1 MPRFLLISPSP
12 PWDADFAGLMEADGA
27 AVTRVPP
34 TAIATVAA
42 FAPPGVEVVLQDET
56 LEPIDFDAA
65 ADFIGI
71 TANVSQ
77 LARARWIAAGFRA
90 KGRTVIVGGPHI
102 TLDPD
107 AFEGL
112 CDVAVTGEFE
122 GVAEAFYADMLSGAL
137 KPLYVGGRPDLTSS
151 PIPAWDLYDNDRA
164 LIGIAQTSRGCPFEC
179 NFCDVIQYVG
189 RAQRHKTNDQVI
201 AEVQKLYDVGYNRI
215 FLADDN
221 FTVYRKRA
229 ASLLEALAA
238 WNGRDGRGY
247 VTFHTQVSIDIASD
261 DRMLELCAE
270 AGLTNL
276 FIGIETVNEES
287 LKDSLKRQNVAVD
300 VPARIGNVVSH
311 GLEPVAALM
320 VGFDADSRRI
330 FEQQYDFAM
339 RLPVGTFKVSSLSA
353 PVGTPL
359 YRDML
364 AAGRIVAGEDRVQYQ
379 AGDQITN
386 IHPAQ
391 MTREELYVGTRWLIS
406 RLYSPERFWA
416 RLQAMAALLVPSPL
430 PARSHFHN
438 PPGRARGNR
447 LFVEMMAGM
456 RRHDPG
462 VARVIEATADL
473 MRARPDIRETLADIL
488 HTWLLNFHGQIA
500 KGGYHPAWAELD
512 SPPFDEPDFA
522 DGEAASPIRRPARAA
537 GRPPLIA

>member
-1 MPRFLLISPSP
+1 MIRFLLISPSP
-12 PWDADFAGLMEADGA
+12 PWDADFAGLIDADGS
-27 AVTRVPP
+27 AVARVPP

-42 FAPPGVEVVLQDET
+42 FAPAGIEVILQDET
-56 LEPIDFDAA
+56 LKPIDFDFE
-65 ADFIGI
+65 ADVIGV

-77 LARARWIAAGFRA
+77 LARARWIAEGYRK
-90 KGRTVIVGGPHI
+90 KGRIVVVGGPHI
-102 TLDPD
+102 TLDPS
-107 AFEGL
+107 AFDGL

-122 GVAEAFYADMLSGAL
+122 GVAAAFYADMLEGAL
-137 KPLYVGGRPDLTSS
+137 KPLYAGGRPDLSAS
-151 PIPAWDLYDNDRA
+151 PVPAWNLYDNDRA
-164 LIGIAQTSRGCPFEC
+164 MIGIAQTSRGCPFEC

-247 VTFHTQVSIDIASD
+247 VTFHTQVSIDIAAD
-261 DRMLELCAE
+261 DRMLNLCAE

-276 FIGIETVNEES
+276 FIGVETVNEES
-287 LKDSLKRQNVAVD
+287 LKESLKRQNVAVD
-300 VPARIGNVVSH
+300 VRARIDNVVAH
-311 GLEPVAALM
+311 GLEPVAGLM
-320 VGFDADSRRI
+320 VGFDADSRQI

-339 RLPVGTFKVSSLSA
+339 GLPVGSFKVSSLSA

-359 YRDML
+359 YDDML
-364 AAGRIVAGEDRVQYQ
+364 RAGRIVADEDRVHYQ

-406 RLYSPERFWA
+406 RLYSPAAFWT
-416 RLQAMAALLVPSPL
+416 RLQAMSELLIPL
-430 PARSHFHN
+430 PLAARSHPHD
-438 PPGRARGNR
+438 PPGRMRTKR
-447 LFVEMMAGM
+447 MFMDMLVGM
-456 RRHDPG
+456 RRRDPA
-462 VARVIEATADL
+462 VARVLEQAADL
-473 MRARPDIRETLADIL
+473 MRARPEIRETLSDIL
-488 HTWLLNFHGQIA
+488 HTWLLNFHGQVA
-500 KGGYHPAWAELD
+500 KGGYHPAWAELS
-512 SPPFDEPDFA
+512 SPPFGEPAFA
-522 DGEAASPIRRPARAA
+522 EAAGIAL
-537 GRPPLIA
+537 PLQPDRTMRV

>member
-12 PWDADFAGLMEADGA
+12 PWDADFAGLIEADGT

-42 FAPPGVEVVLQDET
+42 FAPPGVEVILQDET

-77 LARARWIAAGFRA
+77 LARAKWIAEGFRA
-90 KGRTVIVGGPHI
+90 KGRTVIIGGPHI
-102 TLDPD
+102 TLDPH
-107 AFEGL
+107 AFDGL

-122 GVAEAFYADMLSGAL
+122 GVAETFYADMLNGTL
-137 KPLYVGGRPDLTSS
+137 KPLYAGGRPDLSAS

-189 RAQRHKTNDQVI
+189 RAQRHKTNEQVI

-221 FTVYRKRA
+221 FTVYRKRTS
-229 ASLLEALAA
+229 SLLGALAA

-247 VTFHTQVSIDIASD
+247 VTFHTQVSIDIATD

-276 FIGIETVNEES
+276 FIGVETVNEES
-287 LKDSLKRQNVAVD
+287 LKESQKRQNVAVD
-300 VPARIGNVVSH
+300 MKSRISNIVSH
-311 GLEPVAALM
+311 GIEPIAGLM
-320 VGFDADSRRI
+320 VGFDADSRSI
-330 FEQQYDFAM
+330 FEQQHDFAM
-339 RLPVGTFKVSSLSA
+339 RLPIGTFKVSSLSA
-353 PVGTPL
+353 PGGTPL
-359 YRDML
+359 YEEML
-364 AAGRIVAGEDRVQYQ
+364 KAGRIVVDDDRIQYQ
-379 AGDQITN
+379 TGDQLSN
-386 IHPAQ
+386 MRPAQ
-391 MTREELYVGTRWLIS
+391 MTREELYVGARWLTN
-406 RLYSPERFWA
+406 RLYRPEGFWT
-416 RLQAMAALLVPSPL
+416 RLQAMVPLLSASPL
-430 PARSHFHN
+430 PARSHPHN
-438 PPGRARGNR
+438 PPGRARSQR
-447 LFVEMMAGM
+447 LFREMMTGM
-456 RRHDPG
+456 RRRDPAI
-462 VARVIEATADL
+462 ARVLEDVAEL
-473 MRARPDIRETLADIL
+473 MRERPDIRENIADIL
-488 HTWLLNFHGQIA
+488 HSWLLNFHGQIA

-512 SPPFDEPDFA
+512 APPFDDPAFA
-522 DGEAASPIRRPARAA
+522 DHLPAMTAPRPARPRTPQLLSA
-537 GRPPLIA
+537 